1 MENCFSTTMRRFFS
15 SCFETLLRPTIEQE
29 TVPNAIAYLPRQR
42 EETSIDYFE
51 VANKDQDQGSFKSI
65 HVIYTKPQSVAWHQ
79 LPNYVQETS
88 FGHQCDCRSGKRH
101 NLTTIET

>member
-15 SCFETLLRPTIEQE
+15 SCFDTLSRPTIEQE